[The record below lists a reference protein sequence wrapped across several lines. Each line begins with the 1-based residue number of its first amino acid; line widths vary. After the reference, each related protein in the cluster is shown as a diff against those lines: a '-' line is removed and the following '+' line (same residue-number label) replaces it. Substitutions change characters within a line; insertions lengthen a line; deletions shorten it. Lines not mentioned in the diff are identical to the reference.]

1 MHSNTI
7 RKPYRIPPVFVW
19 IVLFPVFVGIALPV
33 AALGSREG
41 RAGGQVT
48 EVSNK
53 TDFTVPDGQG
63 VRVGADIRASGR
75 IAIYGN
81 EPFTFPAL
89 RTEVP
94 VALLDD
100 VRADT
105 PDRVPW
111 LLELN
116 GMELDEI
123 VSWQERAVIVTG
135 TLRRLPSGPR
145 QGLLEVKSIEED
157 R

>member
-1 MHSNTI
+1 M
-7 RKPYRIPPVFVW
+7 
-19 IVLFPVFVGIALPV
+19 
-33 AALGSREG
+33 
-41 RAGGQVT
+41 
-48 EVSNK
+48 
-53 TDFTVPDGQG
+53 
-63 VRVGADIRASGR
+63 GADIRASGR